1 MISEGAPAAG
11 KVAAL
16 STVVRDR
23 GRGVEYRVPFVV
35 VGSEPSVVNRRIASD
50 NEVPSVSSSGTS

>member
-23 GRGVEYRVPFVV
+23 GMGLEYRVPFVA
-35 VGSEPSVVNRRIASD
+35 VGSEPSVVNRRIASG
-50 NEVPSVSSSGTS
+50 NEVLSVSSNGAS